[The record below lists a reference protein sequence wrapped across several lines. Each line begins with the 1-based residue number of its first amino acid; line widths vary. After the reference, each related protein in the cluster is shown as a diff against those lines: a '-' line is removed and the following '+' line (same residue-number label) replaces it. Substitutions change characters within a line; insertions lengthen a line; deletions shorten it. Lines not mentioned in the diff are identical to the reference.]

1 MEFRRSVL
9 KKAGTMANRLRE
21 AVSAFLALRHRN
33 PGMFSLFVILGE
45 ALLWFLAFPV
55 LPPAR

>member
-1 MEFRRSVL
+1 
-9 KKAGTMANRLRE
+9 MANRLRE